1 MKKSIKNSNKKPFNI
16 IYIEEKALDYPITN
30 QLLKRYSD
38 CNILKIKHYKD
49 VFNRPNQH
57 FEIQKKKQSLIL
69 AVKSKPFL
77 YKGPKV
83 CQSFGY
89 DNFYYSSLLL
99 NCIFNCEYCFLK
111 GMYPSANLVAFV
123 NTEDFKIELTK
134 ALSDTPSLLALSYDT
149 DLIAF
154 NNVIPYIEYFYD
166 FFVQNQNISVEI
178 RTKSANEI
186 FYKKY
191 TPSKNIIIAF
201 SLSPKEIINKYEKMT
216 PSLNSRINA
225 INTAIENGFQVRLCF
240 DPVFI
245 HPELDL
251 LYEPFYKYVF
261 ERIDSKKIIDIGHG
275 FFRIPK
281 SFFKRIEKNNSNS
294 QLFSEDYCVI
304 DDVVSYPIELQEEVK
319 VKHIKVLTR
328 FIEKEKLFFY

>member
-1 MKKSIKNSNKKPFNI
+1 MKKSIRNSNNKPFNTI
-16 IYIEEKALDYPITN
+16 FIEEKALGYPITN
-30 QLLKRYSD
+30 QLLKKYSHV
-38 CNILKIKHYKD
+38 NIVKIKHYKD

-304 DDVVSYPIELQEEVK
+304 DDVVSYPIELQEKVK
-319 VKHIKVLTR
+319 VKHIKILTK
-328 FIEKEKLFFY
+328 FIEKEKLFFH